1 MKYTGTLLTS
11 NEKLDKTEKYLFEE
25 MKQKWIIRGI
35 QFLPGIGFCD
45 GAKLGCL
52 PTCLAYTGFA
62 KRFKTVNKGRKK
74 RNKLFLNDRKQFNKL
89 LIKELTSLSKK
100 ALKENAK
107 LAIRPNV
114 YSSINWDLPEN
125 HIAKNTSIFDYE
137 FPIKIQYYDY
147 TEKPL
152 SYILKNQRKNY
163 HLTASHKGNVT
174 GSWEMLK
181 NGISV
186 AIVKSDYFMKNQLQ
200 YFPPTITKSHYD
212 GDLNDLRAL
221 DKRASIVWLSEKQSK
236 KALSY

>member
-11 NEKLDKTEKYLFEE
+11 NEKLAKTEKYLFEE
-25 MKQKWIIRGI
+25 KKQKWIIRGI

-45 GAKLGCL
+45 GDKLGCL

-74 RNKLFLNDRKQFNKL
+74 RNNLFLKDRKQFNRL

-100 ALKENAK
+100 ALRENAK
-107 LAIRPNV
+107 LAIRPNIF
-114 YSSINWDLPEN
+114 SSINWNLPEN

-152 SYILKNQRKNY
+152 PYILKNQRKNY
-163 HLTASHKGNVT
+163 HLTASHKGNIP

-181 NGISV
+181 NGISI

-212 GDLNDLRAL
+212 GDSNDLRSL
-221 DKRASIVWLSEKQSK
+221 DKPASIVWLSEKQSK

>member
-11 NEKLDKTEKYLFEE
+11 NEKLKKTEKYLFEE

-45 GAKLGCL
+45 GDKLGCL
-52 PTCLAYTGFA
+52 GTCLAYTGFA
-62 KRFKTVNKGRKK
+62 KRFKSVNKGRKK
-74 RNKLFLNDRKQFNKL
+74 RNNLFLNDRKQFNKL
-89 LIKELTSLSKK
+89 LIKELTSLSKI

-107 LAIRPNV
+107 LAIRPDIF
-114 YSSINWDLPEN
+114 SSINWNLPEN
-125 HIAKNTSIFDYE
+125 HIKENKSLFDC
-137 FPIKIQYYDY
+137 FPDIQFYNY

-152 SYILKNQRKNY
+152 PYILENQRKNY
-163 HLTASHKGNVT
+163 HLTASHKGNVP

-181 NGISV
+181 NGISI

-212 GDLNDLRAL
+212 GDLSDLRSL
-221 DKRASIVWLSEKQSK
+221 DNRGSIVWLSEKQSK

>member
-52 PTCLAYTGFA
+52 PTCLAFTGFA
-62 KRFKTVNKGRKK
+62 KRFKSVNKGRKK
-74 RNKLFLNDRKQFNKL
+74 RNKLFLNDRDQFNKL

-107 LAIRPNV
+107 LAIRPNIF
-114 YSSINWDLPEN
+114 SSINWNLPEN
-125 HIAKNTSIFDYE
+125 HIKENKSLFDC
-137 FPIKIQYYDY
+137 FPDIQFYNY

-152 SYILKNQRKNY
+152 SYILENQRKNY
-163 HLTASHKGNVT
+163 HLTASHKGNVP

-212 GDLNDLRAL
+212 GDLSDIRSL
-221 DKRASIVWLSEKQSK
+221 DNRGSIVWLSEKQSK

>member
-11 NEKLDKTEKYLFEE
+11 NEKLAKTEKYLFEE
-25 MKQKWIIRGI
+25 KKQKWIIRGI

-107 LAIRPNV
+107 LAIRPNIF
-114 YSSINWDLPEN
+114 SSINWNLPEN
-125 HIAKNTSIFDYE
+125 HIKENKSLFDC
-137 FPIKIQYYDY
+137 FPNITFYDY
-147 TEKPL
+147 CEKDLP
-152 SYILKNQRKNY
+152 YILKNQRKNY
-163 HLTASHKGNVT
+163 HLTASHKGNVP

-186 AIVKSDYFMKNQLQ
+186 AIVKSDYFNKNQLQ
-200 YFPPTITKSHYD
+200 YFPPDITKSHYD
-212 GDLNDLRAL
+212 GDLSDLRSL
-221 DKRASIVWLSEKQSK
+221 DKPASIVWLSEKQSK

>member
-11 NEKLDKTEKYLFEE
+11 NEKLKKTEKYLFEE

-45 GAKLGCL
+45 GDKLGCL
-52 PTCLAYTGFA
+52 GTCLAYTGFA
-62 KRFKTVNKGRKK
+62 KRFKSVNKGRKK
-74 RNKLFLNDRKQFNKL
+74 RNNLFLNDRKQFNKL

-107 LAIRPNV
+107 LAIRPDIF
-114 YSSINWDLPEN
+114 SSINWNLPEN
-125 HIAKNTSIFDYE
+125 HIKENKSLFDC
-137 FPIKIQYYDY
+137 FPDITFYDY
-147 TEKPL
+147 SEKPL
-152 SYILKNQRKNY
+152 PYILKNQRKNY
-163 HLTASHKGNVT
+163 HLTASHKRNVT

-181 NGISV
+181 NGISI

-212 GDLNDLRAL
+212 GDLSDLRSL
-221 DKRASIVWLSEKQSK
+221 DNRGSIVWLSEKQSK

>member
-11 NEKLDKTEKYLFEE
+11 NEKLKKTEYYLLKEK
-25 MKQKWIIRGI
+25 KQKWIIRGI
-35 QFLPGIGFCD
+35 QFLPGEKFCD

-74 RNKLFLNDRKQFNKL
+74 RNNLFLNDRDQFNKL

-107 LAIRPNV
+107 LAIRPDIF
-114 YSSINWDLPEN
+114 SSINWNLPEN
-125 HIAKNTSIFDYE
+125 HIKENKSLFDC
-137 FPIKIQYYDY
+137 FPDIQFYNY

-152 SYILKNQRKNY
+152 SYILENQRKNY
-163 HLTASHKGNVT
+163 HLTASHKGNVP

-181 NGISV
+181 NGISI

-200 YFPPTITKSHYD
+200 YFPPTITKSHYN
-212 GDLNDLRAL
+212 GDLSDLRSL
-221 DKRASIVWLSEKQSK
+221 DKPASIVWLSEKQSK